1 MEGTACDD
9 RVSWKSR
16 GGAFFSDCV
25 VPRSFS
31 QLDRDVALAGYRA
44 RKEYRRIHSPSVQKG
59 VPFRK
64 RLSPNAEFVVGLD
77 GVNDLL

>member
-1 MEGTACDD
+1 MIECLGNREA
-9 RVSWKSR
+9 
-16 GGAFFSDCV
+16 AHFSDCV

-64 RLSPNAEFVVGLD
+64 RLSRNAEFVVGLD